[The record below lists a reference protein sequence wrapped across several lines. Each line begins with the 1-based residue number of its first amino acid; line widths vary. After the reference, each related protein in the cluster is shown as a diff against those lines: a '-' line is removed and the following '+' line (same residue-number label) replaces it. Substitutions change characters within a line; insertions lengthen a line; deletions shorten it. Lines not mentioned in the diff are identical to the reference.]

1 MPVRLLFGVLALL
14 GAVVTAHAQ
23 DTPPPDPELALTQI
37 EDVLAAAERH
47 LGALDQLIT
56 EQDEKLDTFYDQRD
70 AAEQAGEADKAAQL
84 GGIID
89 RMNLTLT
96 NLEGERDRIAQSI
109 VTLRGHMDVL
119 RAAEPE
125 GDEG

>member
-1 MPVRLLFGVLALL
+1 MRIRLLFGVLALL
-14 GAVVTAHAQ
+14 GGVVVAQ
-23 DTPPPDPELALTQI
+23 AQETTPPDANLALTQI

-56 EQDEKLDTFYDQRD
+56 EQDEKLNTFYDQRD
-70 AAEQAGEADKAAQL
+70 AAEQAGETEQVAQL
-84 GGIID
+84 SGIID
-89 RMNLTLT
+89 RLNLTLT

-109 VTLRGHMDVL
+109 VSLRGHMDVL
-119 RAAEPE
+119 RAAELA

>member
-1 MPVRLLFGVLALL
+1 MRARFLFGVLALL
-14 GAVVTAHAQ
+14 GGVVVAQAQETAPRDA
-23 DTPPPDPELALTQI
+23 DVALTQI
-37 EDVLAAAERH
+37 EDVLVSAERH

-56 EQDEKLDTFYDQRD
+56 EQDEKLDAFYDQRD
-70 AAEQAGEADKAAQL
+70 AAEQAGEAEQAGQL

-109 VTLRGHMDVL
+109 VRLRGHMDVL
-119 RAAEPE
+119 RAAATA